1 MLYINDLNQ
10 AIKFCKFHHF
20 ADDTNLL
27 YLGKSIKKL
36 NKFVNID
43 LKNLV
48 NWLNA
53 NKISL
58 NVKKTEMVIFK
69 SKRKKFNDTV
79 KIKLSGKRIYPTAS
93 VKYLGVK
100 IDQHL
105 TWQHHINDLSVKLNR
120 ANALLF
126 KIRKFVD
133 DKILRSIYFAIFES
147 NLNYCSL
154 VWAQNY
160 NVINR
165 LVILQKKAI
174 RIMNYQPQNSHTSP
188 LFRKAAVLKFKDKIN
203 LENILYISK
212 SINNLLPS
220 FFNNW
225 FVFSSD
231 THKYNTSWSSND
243 KLQKYSYTTNTY
255 GKNSIIISAIES
267 WNNSQ
272 NNLFKT
278 SDTQQG

>member
-1 MLYINDLNQ
+1 MQI
-10 AIKFCKFHHF
+10 
-20 ADDTNLL
+20 
-27 YLGKSIKKL
+27 
-36 NKFVNID
+36 
-43 LKNLV
+43 
-48 NWLNA
+48 
-53 NKISL
+53 
-58 NVKKTEMVIFK
+58 
-69 SKRKKFNDTV
+69 
-79 KIKLSGKRIYPTAS
+79 
-93 VKYLGVK
+93 K

-105 TWQHHINDLSVKLNR
+105 TWQQHINDPSAKVNK

-133 DKILRSIYFAIFES
+133 NKILRSIYFAIFES
-147 NLNYCSL
+147 NLKYCSL
-154 VWAQNY
+154 VWAQHN
-160 NVINR
+160 NDINR
-165 LVILQKKAI
+165 LVILQKKAL

-203 LENILYISK
+203 LENILFISK

-220 FFNNW
+220 LFNNW

-243 KLQKYSYTTNTY
+243 KLQKYSYRTNTY

-272 NNLFKT
+272 NNLKT
-278 SDTQQG
+278 ISLRLLTPNKIKLLLSNEYLKNY

>member
-1 MLYINDLNQ
+1 MY
-10 AIKFCKFHHF
+10 
-20 ADDTNLL
+20 
-27 YLGKSIKKL
+27 
-36 NKFVNID
+36 
-43 LKNLV
+43 
-48 NWLNA
+48 
-53 NKISL
+53 
-58 NVKKTEMVIFK
+58 
-69 SKRKKFNDTV
+69 
-79 KIKLSGKRIYPTAS
+79 
-93 VKYLGVK
+93 
-100 IDQHL
+100 
-105 TWQHHINDLSVKLNR
+105 DLSIKLNR

-165 LVILQKKAI
+165 LVILQKKAL
-174 RIMNYQPQNSHTSP
+174 RIMNYQPRNSHTSP

-203 LENILYISK
+203 LENILFISK

-220 FFNNW
+220 LFNNW

-231 THKYNTSWSSND
+231 THRGKSSDTSWSSND
-243 KLQKYSYTTNTY
+243 KLQKYSYRTNTY
-255 GKNSIIISAIES
+255 GKNSIIISVIES

-272 NNLFKT
+272 NNLK
-278 SDTQQG
+278 SL

>member
-1 MLYINDLNQ
+1 
-10 AIKFCKFHHF
+10 
-20 ADDTNLL
+20 
-27 YLGKSIKKL
+27 
-36 NKFVNID
+36 
-43 LKNLV
+43 
-48 NWLNA
+48 
-53 NKISL
+53 
-58 NVKKTEMVIFK
+58 MVIFK
-69 SKRKKFNDTV
+69 AKRKKFNDTV
-79 KIKLSGKRIYPTAS
+79 KIKLSGKRIYATAS
-93 VKYLGVK
+93 VRHLGVK

-160 NVINR
+160 NAINR
-165 LVILQKKAI
+165 LVILQKKAL
-174 RIMNYQPQNSHTSP
+174 RIMNYQPRNSHTSP

-203 LENILYISK
+203 LENILFISK

-220 FFNNW
+220 LFNNW

-243 KLQKYSYTTNTY
+243 KLQNYS
-255 GKNSIIISAIES
+255 
-267 WNNSQ
+267 
-272 NNLFKT
+272 
-278 SDTQQG
+278 

>member
-10 AIKFCKFHHF
+10 AIKFCKVHHF
-20 ADDTNLL
+20 ADEI
-27 YLGKSIKKL
+27 GKSIKKL

-53 NKISL
+53 NEISQ
-58 NVKKTEMVIFK
+58 NVKKTERVIFK
-69 SKRKKFNDTV
+69 SIRKKLNGTV

-93 VKYLGVK
+93 IKYLCVK

-126 KIRKFVD
+126 KIWKFVD
-133 DKILRSIYFAIFES
+133 DKILRSIYFANFES

-160 NVINR
+160 SGINR
-165 LVILQKKAI
+165 LVILQRKAF
-174 RIMNYQPQNSHTSP
+174 RIMNYQPRNSHTSP
-188 LFRKAAVLKFKDKIN
+188 LFRKAAVLKFKDQIK
-203 LENILYISK
+203 LENILFISK
-212 SINNLLPS
+212 SINNPLPS
-220 FFNNW
+220 LINNC

-231 THKYNTSWSSND
+231 THKYNTS
-243 KLQKYSYTTNTY
+243 
-255 GKNSIIISAIES
+255 
-267 WNNSQ
+267 
-272 NNLFKT
+272 
-278 SDTQQG
+278 